1 MNTTIL
7 RDMINMVLF
16 IIISV
21 VITLGYNNI
30 QELQAQNKELTQ
42 KVIILEESRRTSD
55 ANIKQIVDNNEL
67 MINLIVSIQ
76 ERSFRNDENISVL
89 SQSNEGIVR
98 ILKSLT
104 LSYN

>member
-30 QELQAQNKELTQ
+30 QDLQAQNKELTQ

-55 ANIKQIVDNNEL
+55 VNIKQIVDNNEL

>member
-7 RDMINMVLF
+7 RDIINMVLF

-30 QELQAQNKELTQ
+30 KELHAQNKELTHR
-42 KVIILEESRRTSD
+42 VITLEQAEKHSG
-55 ANIKQIVDNNEL
+55 ANIQQIIDNNGL
-67 MINLIVSIQ
+67 MIDLIVSIQ
-76 ERSFRNDENISVL
+76 ERSIKNDENISVL
-89 SQSNEGIVR
+89 SQSNEGIIR

-104 LSYN
+104 LSY